1 VSAEESSPIQE
12 FSSKEPSSKESSLHV
27 SRSAERALQLLDA
40 VITNGGLSLGEA
52 AGMVD
57 IPVSTALRH
66 LRGLEAQGFLD
77 RDEHGV
83 FAVGPT
89 FVRLALTTLTDG
101 WVSRL
106 IEVARPH
113 LEALVEI
120 TGETAYL
127 AIRDK
132 DHATYVTSVETTR
145 AIRHVGWTG
154 RSVPLSGTAVGA
166 ALCEQPVER
175 ESDIPT
181 HVNTG
186 AAEPD
191 VTAVSSPVYGRD
203 GSVVAAIS
211 VLGPAHRLEG
221 ARLSAATAAV
231 AAAAAAVGRDL
242 GADSMVDSDAVE

>member
-1 VSAEESSPIQE
+1 MSA
-12 FSSKEPSSKESSLHV
+12 KESSLHI

-40 VITNGGLSLGEA
+40 VITNGGLSLGDA
-52 AGMVD
+52 AAVVD

-66 LRGLEAQGFLD
+66 LRGLEVQGFLD

-83 FAVGPT
+83 FTVGPT
-89 FVRLALTTLTDG
+89 FVRLALNTLTEG

-106 IEVARPH
+106 IGVARPH
-113 LEALVEI
+113 LQALVDVTE
-120 TGETAYL
+120 ETSYL
-127 AIRDK
+127 AIRDQ
-132 DHATYVTSVETTR
+132 DHATYVTSVESTR

-166 ALCEQPVER
+166 ALSERPVDRGAEV
-175 ESDIPT
+175 PT

-191 VTAVSSPVYGRD
+191 VTAVSAPVYGRD
-203 GSVVAAIS
+203 GRVVAAVS
-211 VLGPAHRLEG
+211 VIGPAHRLEG

-231 AAAAAAVGRDL
+231 AAEAAALGHDL
-242 GADSMVDSDAVE
+242 GSHFVPAADAIE

>member
-1 VSAEESSPIQE
+1 MSATESSPA
-12 FSSKEPSSKESSLHV
+12 KESSLHI

-52 AGMVD
+52 AGIVD

-66 LRGLEAQGFLD
+66 LRGLEVQGFLH

-83 FAVGPT
+83 FTVGPT
-89 FVRLALTTLTDG
+89 FVRLALNTLTEG

-106 IEVARPH
+106 VGVARPH
-113 LEALVEI
+113 LEVLVEI
-120 TGETAYL
+120 TEETSYL

-154 RSVPLSGTAVGA
+154 RSVLLSGTAVGA
-166 ALCEQPVER
+166 ALCEKRVDR
-175 ESDIPT
+175 EANTPT
-181 HVNTG
+181 HVNTD

-191 VTAVSSPVYGRD
+191 VTAVSAPVYGRD
-203 GSVVAAIS
+203 GTVVAALS
-211 VLGPAHRLEG
+211 VIGPAHRLAG
-221 ARLSAATAAV
+221 PRLSAATAAV
-231 AAAAAAVGRDL
+231 AAEAAAMARDL
-242 GADSMVDSDAVE
+242 GSQSVTATEALE